1 MNPEDQ
7 KHRYCRQFVV
17 TNHRGPTTGLSKS
30 KPRILFDDMMVCNHS
45 LGKLTNLCTLYDENQ
60 DIVCQICVPNIPTNV
75 LMCL

>member
-30 KPRILFDDMMVCNHS
+30 KTRILFDMIVCNHS
-45 LGKLTNLCTLYDENQ
+45 LGKLTNLCYYTTKIKIE
-60 DIVCQICVPNIPTNV
+60 CVSDT
-75 LMCL
+75 CT